1 MPQAKRSTST
11 RVGSKF
17 KQPAALK
24 RLTTSL
30 DAAQKALGEL
40 SKGSGR
46 EVSKGAKDIYADLRK
61 FVSDAGKESTKV
73 GKALQREFDQAQ
85 KQLSKASRSSASGRS
100 TSSRGA
106 AKASTAKPSTAK
118 RSTASRST
126 TSRSTTS
133 RSASSRSASG
143 RSTTRRASSGT
154 AKRSTGGA
162 TRRGTSK
169 S

>member
-11 RVGSKF
+11 RAASKF

-24 RLTTSL
+24 RVTTSL
-30 DAAQKALGEL
+30 DSAQKALGEL

-61 FVSDAGKESTKV
+61 FISDAGKESAKV

-85 KQLSKASRSSASGRS
+85 KQLARAKKSGTSRRSTAKAS
-100 TSSRGA
+100 T

-118 RSTASRST
+118 RSTTA
-126 TSRSTTS
+126 
-133 RSASSRSASG
+133 RSASSRSSSSRSTASRSTSG
-143 RSTTRRASSGT
+143 RSTTRRAGSGT
-154 AKRSTGGA
+154 ATRSSAGA
-162 TRRGTSK
+162 SRRGTSK

>member
-1 MPQAKRSTST
+1 MPQAKRSART
-11 RVGSKF
+11 RVTSKF
-17 KQPAALK
+17 KQPPALK

-61 FVSDAGKESTKV
+61 FVADAGRESGKV

-85 KQLSKASRSSASGRS
+85 KQLAKANKSTTSTRS
-100 TSSRGA
+100 TSSRSTTKRA
-106 AKASTAKPSTAK
+106 AAKPSTAK
-118 RSTASRST
+118 RSTASRSAS
-126 TSRSTTS
+126 SRSTTA
-133 RSASSRSASG
+133 RSSSG
-143 RSTTRRASSGT
+143 GGTTRRASSGGSST
-154 AKRSTGGA
+154 KRSTSS
-162 TRRGTSK
+162 RRGTSK

>member
-1 MPQAKRSTST
+1 LPQAKRSTTT
-11 RVGSKF
+11 RVASKF

-30 DAAQKALGEL
+30 DNAQKALGEL

-85 KQLSKASRSSASGRS
+85 KLARANKSSASTRS
-100 TSSRGA
+100 TSSRST
-106 AKASTAKPSTAK
+106 AKRSTAKPSTAK
-118 RSTASRST
+118 RSTASRSA
-126 TSRSTTS
+126 SRSTTS
-133 RSASSRSASG
+133 RSAASSGRSTT

-154 AKRSTGGA
+154 AKRSSGGA
-162 TRRGTSK
+162 SRRGTSK